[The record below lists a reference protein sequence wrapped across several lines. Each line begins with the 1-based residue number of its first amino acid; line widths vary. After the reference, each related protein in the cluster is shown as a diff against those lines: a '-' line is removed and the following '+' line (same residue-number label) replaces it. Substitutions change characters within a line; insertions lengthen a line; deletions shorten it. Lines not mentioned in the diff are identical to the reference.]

1 MMSDTS
7 KQLLSKP
14 KTIERSKQIEPTS
27 SFSRNNIFTS
37 NTETQ
42 KNVSSKK
49 TVEKTTT
56 ARLSF
61 RNKDK
66 MNALVALKGLDS
78 VDELLDILIDEH
90 EAVLTTDEKRE
101 LRTMVQIYE
110 KKRSK

>member
-1 MMSDTS
+1 MSDTS

>member
-42 KNVSSKK
+42 KSVPSKK
-49 TVEKTTT
+49 VIEKTTT

-110 KKRSK
+110 KKRSR